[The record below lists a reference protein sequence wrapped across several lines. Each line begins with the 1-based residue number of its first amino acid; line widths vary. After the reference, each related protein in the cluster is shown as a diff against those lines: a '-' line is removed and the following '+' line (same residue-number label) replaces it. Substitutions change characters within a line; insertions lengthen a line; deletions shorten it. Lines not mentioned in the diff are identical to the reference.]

1 MLKNLFINQQNKS
14 NKEIL
19 MAELIHL
26 QTQIR
31 TIFGRVDEEGNVVE
45 QYPLNLNLK
54 ALNEEVFVESLAQIV
69 KARKDLNDQ
78 LANPTAANV
87 VSNVTT
93 GDVNAV
99 VDDVQGED

>member
-1 MLKNLFINQQNKS
+1 
-14 NKEIL
+14 

-54 ALNEEVFVESLAQIV
+54 ALNEEVFIESLAQIV

-87 VSNVTT
+87 VSSTNSA
-93 GDVNAV
+93 DAEV
-99 VDDVQGED
+99 VDAEQ

>member
-1 MLKNLFINQQNKS
+1 MT
-14 NKEIL
+14 
-19 MAELIHL
+19 ELIHL

-54 ALNEEVFVESLAQIV
+54 ALNEEVFAESLAQIV
-69 KARKDLNDQ
+69 KARKDLSDQ

-87 VSNVTT
+87 VSNAAGSENT
-93 GDVNAV
+93 V
-99 VDDVQGED
+99 VAENPNID

>member
-1 MLKNLFINQQNKS
+1 MT
-14 NKEIL
+14 
-19 MAELIHL
+19 ELIHL

-54 ALNEEVFVESLAQIV
+54 ALNEEVFTESLAQIV
-69 KARKDLNDQ
+69 KARKDLSDQ

-87 VSNVTT
+87 VSSATT
-93 GDVNAV
+93 
-99 VDDVQGED
+99 VDADALSQESEE

>member
-1 MLKNLFINQQNKS
+1 
-14 NKEIL
+14 

-54 ALNEEVFVESLAQIV
+54 ALNEEVFTESLAQIA

-78 LANPTAANV
+78 LVNPTAGNV
-87 VSNVTT
+87 VSSTSSVGDEVTGT
-93 GDVNAV
+93 DV
-99 VDDVQGED
+99 VDAEQ

>member
-1 MLKNLFINQQNKS
+1 
-14 NKEIL
+14 

-54 ALNEEVFVESLAQIV
+54 ALNEEVFTESLAQIV
-69 KARKDLNDQ
+69 KARKDLSDQ
-78 LANPTAANV
+78 LSNPTANV
-87 VSNVTT
+87 VSSVTT
-93 GDVNAV
+93 GSANTV
-99 VDDVQGED
+99 VDDSQVAGDVD

>member
-1 MLKNLFINQQNKS
+1 
-14 NKEIL
+14 
-19 MAELIHL
+19 MAGLIHL

-54 ALNEEVFVESLAQIV
+54 ALNEEVFTESLAQIV

-78 LANPTAANV
+78 LANPTAADV
-87 VSNVTT
+87 VSSTSSVEP
-93 GDVNAV
+93 AV
-99 VDDVQGED
+99 DAEQ

>member
-1 MLKNLFINQQNKS
+1 
-14 NKEIL
+14 

-54 ALNEEVFVESLAQIV
+54 ALNEEVFTESLAQIV
-69 KARKDLNDQ
+69 KARKDLSDQ
-78 LANPTAANV
+78 LSNPTANV
-87 VSNVTT
+87 VSSVTT
-93 GDVNAV
+93 GGSVNTV
-99 VDDVQGED
+99 VDDAQVAGDVD

>member
-1 MLKNLFINQQNKS
+1 MV
-14 NKEIL
+14 
-19 MAELIHL
+19 ELIHL

-69 KARKDLNDQ
+69 KARKDLSDHSFYNETDYSYRNDIQ
-78 LANPTAANV
+78 QPK
-87 VSNVTT
+87 
-93 GDVNAV
+93 
-99 VDDVQGED
+99 

>member
-1 MLKNLFINQQNKS
+1 
-14 NKEIL
+14 

-54 ALNEEVFVESLAQIV
+54 ALNEEVFTESLAQIV
-69 KARKDLNDQ
+69 KARKDLSDQ

-87 VSNVTT
+87 VSSVPDTVAT
-93 GDVNAV
+93 EGTDT
-99 VDDVQGED
+99 D

>member
-1 MLKNLFINQQNKS
+1 
-14 NKEIL
+14 

-54 ALNEEVFVESLAQIV
+54 ALNEEVFIESLAQIV
-69 KARKDLNDQ
+69 KARKDLSDQ
-78 LANPTAANV
+78 MGNPTAANV
-87 VSNVTT
+87 VSSVPNS
-93 GDVNAV
+93 VNTV
-99 VDDVQGED
+99 VDDTVDDTDTE

>member
-1 MLKNLFINQQNKS
+1 
-14 NKEIL
+14 

-54 ALNEEVFVESLAQIV
+54 ALNEEVFTESLAQIV

-87 VSNVTT
+87 VSS
-93 GDVNAV
+93 VNTADTEV
-99 VDDVQGED
+99 ADTE

>member
-1 MLKNLFINQQNKS
+1 
-14 NKEIL
+14 

-54 ALNEEVFVESLAQIV
+54 ALNEEVFTESLAQIV
-69 KARKDLNDQ
+69 KARKDLSDQ
-78 LANPTAANV
+78 LSNPTANV
-87 VSNVTT
+87 VSSVTT
-93 GDVNAV
+93 GGSVNTV
-99 VDDVQGED
+99 VDDAQVAGDVY

>member
-1 MLKNLFINQQNKS
+1 
-14 NKEIL
+14 

-54 ALNEEVFVESLAQIV
+54 ALNEEVFTESLAQIV
-69 KARKDLNDQ
+69 KARKDLSDQ
-78 LANPTAANV
+78 LSNPAANV

-93 GDVNAV
+93 GSVDTV
-99 VDDVQGED
+99 VDDSTVAGDVDQ

>member
-1 MLKNLFINQQNKS
+1 
-14 NKEIL
+14 

-54 ALNEEVFVESLAQIV
+54 ALNEEVFTESLAQIV
-69 KARKDLNDQ
+69 KARKDLSDQ

-87 VSNVTT
+87 VSSVPDNANTVVT
-93 GDVNAV
+93 
-99 VDDVQGED
+99 EDTDTD

>member
-1 MLKNLFINQQNKS
+1 
-14 NKEIL
+14 

-54 ALNEEVFVESLAQIV
+54 ALNEEVFVESLAQIT
-69 KARKDLNDQ
+69 KARKDLSDQ
-78 LANPTAANV
+78 LSNPTANV
-87 VSNVTT
+87 VSSVTT

-99 VDDVQGED
+99 VDDAQGED

>member
-1 MLKNLFINQQNKS
+1 
-14 NKEIL
+14 

-78 LANPTAANV
+78 LANPIATNV
-87 VSNVTT
+87 VSSTNSADTEVEVA
-93 GDVNAV
+93 DAE
-99 VDDVQGED
+99 Q

>member
-1 MLKNLFINQQNKS
+1 
-14 NKEIL
+14 
-19 MAELIHL
+19 MAKLIHL

-54 ALNEEVFVESLAQIV
+54 ALNEEVFTESLAQIV

-87 VSNVTT
+87 VSSVNTVDAEVTDT
-93 GDVNAV
+93 E
-99 VDDVQGED
+99 Q

>member
-1 MLKNLFINQQNKS
+1 
-14 NKEIL
+14 
-19 MAELIHL
+19 MAELSHL

-54 ALNEEVFVESLAQIV
+54 ALNEEVFIESLAQIV

-87 VSNVTT
+87 VSSTNSA
-93 GDVNAV
+93 DAEV
-99 VDDVQGED
+99 VDAEQ